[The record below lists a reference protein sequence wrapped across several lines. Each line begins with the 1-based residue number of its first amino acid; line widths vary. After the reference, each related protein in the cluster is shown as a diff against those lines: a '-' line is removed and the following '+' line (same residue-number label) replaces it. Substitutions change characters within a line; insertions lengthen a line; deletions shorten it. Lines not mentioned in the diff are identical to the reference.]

1 MERCLGDKPCEYI
14 GLACGCF
21 PGERHPR
28 GYLGSLGCHG
38 EAPFR
43 VHGESSTRLRRLDI
57 KEGGMPASV
66 PIKLIQIE
74 DGEFDAFGKDPREG
88 ARAEAVPMPERRR
101 QS

>member
-1 MERCLGDKPCEYI
+1 
-14 GLACGCF
+14 
-21 PGERHPR
+21 
-28 GYLGSLGCHG
+28 
-38 EAPFR
+38 
-43 VHGESSTRLRRLDI
+43 LRRLDI

-88 ARAEAVPMPERRR
+88 VRAEAVPMPERRR